1 MLNVAT
7 FIMVLTTIDRKY
19 SVTEVMYLIEIAY
32 LPIHILYRH
41 GKSI

>member
-1 MLNVAT
+1 MLNVAA
-7 FIMVLTTIDRKY
+7 FIMVLTTLDRNY

-32 LPIHILYRH
+32 LPIYILYRY